1 MPNVTTGSVFM
12 NMELKEESHKRHELL
27 QTASLNLYLLKGK
40 IYLIKSE
47 NRILEVAN
55 TKSASSVNSA

>member
-1 MPNVTTGSVFM
+1 M

-27 QTASLNLYLLKGK
+27 QTESLNFSFLKGK
-40 IYLIKSE
+40 IYIIKSE

-55 TKSASSVNSA
+55 TKSASSVNST

>member
-1 MPNVTTGSVFM
+1 M
-12 NMELKEESHKRHELL
+12 NMELKDESHKRHELW
-27 QTASLNLYLLKGK
+27 QTKRLNLSLLKGK
-40 IYLIKSE
+40 VYLIKSE